1 MLVHSDQDYGVL
13 KAAERELQLQAGHV
27 PDAAFYERKL
37 QAIWTRAQHSAHY
50 ANIGPYSFP
59 AFQQLPVTA
68 KALLKGQPL
77 EFCTVELGEAA
88 KYYATTGTTG
98 EPTPTPRLKEDI
110 IWNAVSVAS
119 YWRAVLRP
127 GSRVANLMPSDI
139 VPVGDLIAN
148 VCEYLDVSHVRLY
161 PFTTGITDWERVCNT
176 FDTYRPT
183 VLFIAPGVLV
193 QLTRYLKQRELLH
206 AFAKSVRS
214 IMLLG
219 EVNTQPLRERLA
231 RWWQCDVFDASYGST
246 ETGTLAAVGQDLQ
259 MRLATATNYFELL
272 LPDGKLVTPAEGLT
286 GRLVVTPLNLYARP
300 LLRLDTGDS
309 VTITS
314 PWQPGQV
321 SPALLINGRD
331 SDSVRVAGVGLEIRA
346 VEEVVYG
353 SCDATGYVIEVDRQ
367 ADSAALI
374 LERDVV
380 WDSSQEARLQ
390 AQLLERCEQHMGLR
404 WSRVLFVNNLSA
416 LNKSGGS
423 QKSWKKTNLR
433 FVGGQQ

>member
-13 KAAERELQLQAGHV
+13 QAAERELQLQAGQV

-37 QAIWTRAQHSAHY
+37 QAVWTRAQHSAHY
-50 ANIGPYSFP
+50 ANIGPYSAT

-68 KALLKGQPL
+68 KALLKDQPL
-77 EFCTVELGEAA
+77 KFCTVELGEAA

-119 YWRAVLRP
+119 HWRTVLRP
-127 GSRVANLMPSDI
+127 GARVANLMPSDI

-161 PFTTGITDWERVCNT
+161 PFTTGITDWERVCKT

-206 AFAKSVRS
+206 SFAGSVRS

-219 EVNTQPLRERLA
+219 EVNTQPFRERLA
-231 RWWQCDVFDASYGST
+231 RWWQCEVFDASYGST
-246 ETGTLAAVGQDLQ
+246 ETGTLAAVGEDLQ
-259 MRLATATNYFELL
+259 MRLATASNHFELL

-314 PWQPGQV
+314 PWAPGRISPTLQV
-321 SPALLINGRD
+321 NGRD

-380 WDSSQEARLQ
+380 WDTSQEARLQ
-390 AQLLERCEQHMGLR
+390 AHLLERSEQHMGLR

-433 FVGGQQ
+433 YVGGQQ

>member
-98 EPTPTPRLKEDI
+98 EPIPTPRLKEDI

-193 QLTRYLKQRELLH
+193 QLTRYLKQRGLLH
-206 AFAKSVRS
+206 SFAESVRS

-246 ETGTLAAVGQDLQ
+246 ETGTLAAVGQDVQ

-346 VEEVVYG
+346 VEELVYG

-390 AQLLERCEQHMGLR
+390 AHLLERCEQHMGLR

>member
-206 AFAKSVRS
+206 SFAKSVRS

-246 ETGTLAAVGQDLQ
+246 ETGTLAAVGQDVQ

-314 PWQPGQV
+314 PWQPGQL

-390 AQLLERCEQHMGLR
+390 AHLLERCEQHMGLR

>member
-1 MLVHSDQDYGVL
+1 MLVHGDKDFGVL
-13 KAAERELQLQAGHV
+13 KDAEGELQQQVGRV

-37 QAIWTRAQHSAHY
+37 QAVWTRAQHSSHY
-50 ANIGPYSFP
+50 AGIGPYSFT
-59 AFQQLPVTA
+59 AFQQLPLTA
-68 KALLKGQPL
+68 KAALKSQPL
-77 EFCTVELGEAA
+77 AFCTVALGDAA

-98 EPTPTPRLKEDI
+98 EPTPTPRLKHDI

-119 YWRAVLRP
+119 HWRAVLQP
-127 GSRVANLMPSDI
+127 GARVANLMPSDI

-161 PFTTGITDWERVCNT
+161 PFTTGITDWERVCTT

-193 QLTRYLKQRELLH
+193 QLTRYLKQRELLDT
-206 AFAKSVRS
+206 FAQSVRT

-219 EVNTQPLRERLA
+219 EVNTQPFRDRLA
-231 RWWQCDVFDASYGST
+231 RGWHCEVHDASYGST
-246 ETGTLAAVGQDLQ
+246 ETGTLAAVGADQQ

-272 LPDGKLVTPAEGLT
+272 LPDGRLVTPAEGLT

-309 VTITS
+309 VTLTAPWHPGRSS
-314 PWQPGQV
+314 P
-321 SPALLINGRD
+321 SLLVNGRD
-331 SDSVRVAGVGLEIRA
+331 SDSIAVAGVDLEIRA

-353 SCDATGYVIEVDRQ
+353 ACDATGYVIEIDRQ
-367 ADSAALI
+367 NDSAALI
-374 LERDVV
+374 LERDVH
-380 WDSSQEARLQ
+380 WDNAQEGQLQ
-390 AQLLERCEQHMGLR
+390 AQLLARSEQLMGLR

-416 LNKSGGS
+416 INKSGGS

-433 FVGGQQ
+433 FVGGKQ

>member
-206 AFAKSVRS
+206 SFAKSVRS

-246 ETGTLAAVGQDLQ
+246 ETGTLAAVGQDVQ

-346 VEEVVYG
+346 VEELVYG

-390 AQLLERCEQHMGLR
+390 AHLLERCEQHMGLR

>member
-206 AFAKSVRS
+206 SFAKSVRS

-246 ETGTLAAVGQDLQ
+246 ETGTLAAVGQDVQ

-390 AQLLERCEQHMGLR
+390 AHLLERCEQHMGLR

>member
-13 KAAERELQLQAGHV
+13 KDAERELQLHVGHI

-37 QAIWTRAQHSAHY
+37 QAVWMRAQQSAHY
-50 ANIGPYSFP
+50 SDIGQYSFD
-59 AFQQLPVTA
+59 AFRALPPTA
-68 KALLKGQPL
+68 KSLLKREPL
-77 EFCTVELGEAA
+77 KFCTVELGDAA

-119 YWRAVLRP
+119 HWRSVLRP
-127 GSRVANLMPSDI
+127 GARVANLMPSDI

-161 PFTTGITDWERVCNT
+161 PFTTGITDWERVCKT

-193 QLTRYLKQRELLH
+193 QLTRYLKQRELLQV
-206 AFAKSVRS
+206 FAASVRS

-219 EVNTQPLRERLA
+219 EVNTRPFRERLA
-231 RWWQCDVFDASYGST
+231 RWWQCEVFDASYGST
-246 ETGTLAAVGQDLQ
+246 ETGTLAAVGDDQQ

-272 LPDGKLVTPAEGLT
+272 LPDGSLVTPAEGLT
-286 GRLVVTPLNLYARP
+286 GRLVVTPLNLHARP

-309 VTITS
+309 VTITAPWDPGRAS
-314 PWQPGQV
+314 P
-321 SPALLINGRD
+321 SLLINGRD
-331 SDSVRVAGVGLEIRA
+331 SDSIVVAGVDLEIRA

-353 SCDATGYVIEVDRQ
+353 TCDATGYVIEVDRQ
-367 ADSAALI
+367 SDSAALI
-374 LERDVV
+374 LERDVN
-380 WDSSQEARLQ
+380 WDSSQEEHLLAR
-390 AQLLERCEQHMGLR
+390 LLERSEQHMGLR

-416 LNKSGGS
+416 LNKSGAS

-433 FVGGQQ
+433 FVGGQP

>member
-246 ETGTLAAVGQDLQ
+246 ETGTLAAVGQDVQ

-390 AQLLERCEQHMGLR
+390 AHLLERCEQHMGLR

>member
-1 MLVHSDQDYGVL
+1 MLVHSDQDIGVL
-13 KAAERELQLQAGHV
+13 QAAERELQLQAGHV
-27 PDAAFYERKL
+27 PSAAFYERKL
-37 QAIWTRAQHSAHY
+37 QAVWTRAQHSAHY
-50 ANIGPYSFP
+50 ANIGPYSFT
-59 AFQQLPVTA
+59 AFQQLPATA

-119 YWRAVLRP
+119 HWRAVLRP

-161 PFTTGITDWERVCNT
+161 PFTTGITDWERVCKT

-206 AFAKSVRS
+206 AFAESVRS

-219 EVNTQPLRERLA
+219 EVNTQPLRDRLA
-231 RWWQCDVFDASYGST
+231 RWWKCDVFDASYGST

-314 PWQPGQV
+314 PWEPGCV
-321 SPALLINGRD
+321 SPTLLINGRD
-331 SDSVRVAGVGLEIRA
+331 SDSIRVAGVGLEIRA

-367 ADSAALI
+367 TDSAALI

-390 AQLLERCEQHMGLR
+390 AHLLERSEQHMGLR

-433 FVGGQQ
+433 FIGGQQ

>member
-246 ETGTLAAVGQDLQ
+246 ETGTLAAVGQDVQ

-314 PWQPGQV
+314 PWQPGQL

-346 VEEVVYG
+346 VEELVYG

-390 AQLLERCEQHMGLR
+390 AHLLERCEQHMGLR

>member
-193 QLTRYLKQRELLH
+193 QLTRYLKQRGLLH
-206 AFAKSVRS
+206 SFAESVRS

-314 PWQPGQV
+314 PWQPGQL

>member
-390 AQLLERCEQHMGLR
+390 AHLLERCEQHMGLR

>member
-1 MLVHSDQDYGVL
+1 M
-13 KAAERELQLQAGHV
+13 
-27 PDAAFYERKL
+27 
-37 QAIWTRAQHSAHY
+37 
-50 ANIGPYSFP
+50 
-59 AFQQLPVTA
+59 
-68 KALLKGQPL
+68 
-77 EFCTVELGEAA
+77 
-88 KYYATTGTTG
+88 
-98 EPTPTPRLKEDI
+98 
-110 IWNAVSVAS
+110 
-119 YWRAVLRP
+119 
-127 GSRVANLMPSDI
+127 
-139 VPVGDLIAN
+139 
-148 VCEYLDVSHVRLY
+148 RLY

-206 AFAKSVRS
+206 SFAESVRS

-219 EVNTQPLRERLA
+219 EVNTQPFRERLA

-390 AQLLERCEQHMGLR
+390 AHLLERCEQHMGLR

>member
-193 QLTRYLKQRELLH
+193 QLTRYLKQRGLLH
-206 AFAKSVRS
+206 SFAESVRS

-246 ETGTLAAVGQDLQ
+246 ETGTLAAVGQDVQ

-314 PWQPGQV
+314 PWQPGQL

-346 VEEVVYG
+346 VEELVYG

-390 AQLLERCEQHMGLR
+390 AHLLERCEQHMGLR

>member
-193 QLTRYLKQRELLH
+193 QLTRYLKQRGLLH
-206 AFAKSVRS
+206 SFAESVRS

-246 ETGTLAAVGQDLQ
+246 ETGTLAAVGQDVQ

-390 AQLLERCEQHMGLR
+390 AHLLERCEQHMGLR

>member
-246 ETGTLAAVGQDLQ
+246 ETGTLAAVGQDVQ

-314 PWQPGQV
+314 PWQPGQL

-390 AQLLERCEQHMGLR
+390 AHLLERCEQHMGLR